1 MTSQPENEIAA
12 LFDPDLGQPDPPVL
26 PPGALP
32 PSWAA
37 AMAANRPTSDARAYV
52 AAGHPDGGQIRS
64 RDTVREPNLAWSEVV
79 DEFGSSKGALN
90 APIDLS
96 KSDRDEGPRRKRR
109 GRKNSDRTEFDRQ
122 FTDAKKSSARDRKAV
137 RLQLIAVEGNV
148 TRTRRQST
156 AWYVQAP
163 GPWNMRPVG
172 RQRRYIQDEGLV
184 LSNLA
189 ESGVTGLHRRVV
201 RTPWPVRQW
210 AQKHDSWADPIPDVP
225 GSLSWAD
232 YLRGQQHAML
242 WGNPTQKGRYWGVE
256 LPPRSALAQALD
268 LLAQWALPIVN
279 TPLLGY
285 CARLLR
291 KWARDAFHSEQATIS
306 EHLATIERH
315 LSGQGVRAK
324 PATAAQMDYLLL
336 RSATLG
342 LPLDADGVISGDG
355 DWEESDV
362 ASLEDL
368 ADLEL
373 TPGDGYTTVR
383 GQVGGRDYTGY
394 AIVLTVGRMGA
405 LPIPDRMLP
414 WQVIGDPS
422 GEPLE
427 WSERIRLKT
436 KSQTLRSLHRLTSKI
451 ESQFDHY
458 TVEHDQTPPQEL
470 AEQHALAQRVI
481 SDIEEDH
488 SGLSVRTEGWYRVLV
503 VGSSPKEAK
512 EKVGMLQEMYSP
524 RIRLEQEHGQY
535 QLLREFIPGEPLA
548 NIAHCRRMSVEALSA
563 GMAAVGDRIG
573 DRTGVVVG
581 QTASIAPRPAVWN
594 LFAAHEEKHKSG
606 LTPIVAVPGS
616 GKTFLAGVLLYQGVR
631 AGAYGVVLDPSGPL
645 KKLAQLPEFRG
656 IAEVQ
661 ALTGRTSRPGSLNP
675 YHVIVDP
682 RRDDPEYDPSNPD
695 YRDDPDPVA
704 AAQSQFEADIRAA
717 QAERISV
724 AVSVLKMMLTPAR
737 LDHEWTETVLQTAA
751 NTVGGER
758 HHNLREVLDALEK
771 IGSDDDNIDIRS
783 CARSVHQDLAMMS
796 DLAEARVLFPE
807 RGTVGEIV
815 EPDTNIRLTVLTM
828 PGLQL
833 PPEGTDPSQ
842 WTPQQRMAG
851 PLMHMAAWLANRLV
865 YELPRYERKIL
876 FLDENKYLE
885 QTGAGRT
892 LNLRIARD
900 SRKYKVRALVCS
912 QLPDDYL
919 GVDGTDDKSALT
931 YEVIIG
937 DLGGNAHAIEGA
949 LKLLNLPLGEGY
961 ESLLANLGGG
971 GEDTLDEDT
980 DTEHLDQA
988 RRFVM
993 KMADDIELIRSDWT
1007 HFVHLAHVFE
1017 ALDSRA
1023 TRGVS

>member
-1 MTSQPENEIAA
+1 MTMQSDNDIAA
-12 LFDPDLGQPDPPVL
+12 LFDPNFDEPEPTVV

-37 AMAANRPTSDARAYV
+37 AMASSRAAAAAPRP
-52 AAGHPDGGQIRS
+52 Q
-64 RDTVREPNLAWSEVV
+64 ELAWSQVPDSRIAPTSPTVIPATEP
-79 DEFGSSKGALN
+79 EQAEPAGKGKKRSK
-90 APIDLS
+90 
-96 KSDRDEGPRRKRR
+96 KR
-109 GRKNSDRTEFDRQ
+109 GRHADPEAEITRQ
-122 FTDAKKSSARDRKAV
+122 MTAAKKRNDRERKAV
-137 RLQLIAVEGNV
+137 RLALIGVEGNV

-156 AWYVQAP
+156 AWFVQPP

-172 RQRRYIQDEGLV
+172 KQRRYIQNEALV
-184 LSNLA
+184 VANLA
-189 ESGVTGLHRRVV
+189 ESGVTGLHRRLV

-210 AQKHDSWADPIPDVP
+210 AQSHDAWAEPIADVP
-225 GSLSWAD
+225 GALSWAD

-256 LPPRSALAQALD
+256 LPPRSVLAQGLD
-268 LLAQWALPIVN
+268 TVGQWLVPVIDA
-279 TPLLGY
+279 PLLGSF
-285 CARLLR
+285 ARLVV
-291 KWARDAFHSEQATIS
+291 KWAREAFLNEQKAIAD
-306 EHLATIERH
+306 HLATIERH
-315 LSGQGVRAK
+315 LSGQGVNAK
-324 PATAAQMDYLLL
+324 PANAAQMDYLLL
-336 RSATLG
+336 RSASLG
-342 LPLDADGVISGDG
+342 LPLDADGVISGGG

-362 ASLEDL
+362 AALEDL
-368 ADLEL
+368 TNLEL

-394 AIVLTVGRMGA
+394 AIVLTVGRMA
-405 LPIPDRMLP
+405 PLPIPEKMLP

-427 WSERIRLKT
+427 WSERVTLKT
-436 KSQTLRSLHRLTSKI
+436 KGQTLRNLRRLTDRI

-458 TVEHDQTPPQEL
+458 TVEHDQVAPPEL
-470 AEQHALAQRVI
+470 AEQHALAQQVI

-488 SGLSVRTEGWYRVLV
+488 SGLSVRTEGFYRVLV
-503 VGSSPKEAK
+503 VGSTPEEAK
-512 EKVGMLQEMYSP
+512 EKVSLLQEMYSP
-524 RIRLEQEHGQY
+524 RIRLEHEHGQY

-548 NIAHCRRMSVEALSA
+548 NVAHCRRMNVEALSA

-573 DRTGVVVG
+573 DRTGVVIG
-581 QTASIAPRPAVWN
+581 QTASIAPRPAVWD
-594 LFAAHEEKHKSG
+594 LFAAHEKKHKSG

-616 GKTFLAGVLLYQGVR
+616 GKTFLAGVLVYQAVR

-675 YHVIVDP
+675 YRVIVDP
-682 RRDDPEYDPSNPD
+682 RPGDPEYDPASID
-695 YRDDPDPVA
+695 YADDADPVA
-704 AAQSQFEADIRAA
+704 AAQAQYEADVRAA

-737 LDHEWTETVLQTAA
+737 IEHEWTETVLQTAA
-751 NTVGGER
+751 NMVGGQR
-758 HHNLREVLDALEK
+758 HHNLREVLDAIAH
-771 IGSDDDNIDIRS
+771 IGADDENVDLRS
-783 CARSVHQDLAMMS
+783 CARSVHQDLSMMS

-807 RGTVGEIV
+807 RGTTGDADDFVADG
-815 EPDTNIRLTVLTM
+815 IRLTVLTM

-851 PLMHMAAWLANRLV
+851 PLMHMAAWMANRLV
-865 YELPRYERKIL
+865 YELPRYERKVL

-937 DLGGNAHAIEGA
+937 DLGGNAHAIDGA
-949 LKLLNLPLGEGY
+949 LKLLNLPAGEGY
-961 ESLLANLGGG
+961 ESLLAGLGGG

-988 RRFVM
+988 RRFVV

-1017 ALDSRA
+1017 ALDSRT
-1023 TRGVS
+1023 TRGGVA

>member
-1 MTSQPENEIAA
+1 MQSDNDIAA
-12 LFDPDLGQPDPPVL
+12 LFDPNFDEPAPTVV

-37 AMAANRPTSDARAYV
+37 AMAANRAVSAPV
-52 AAGHPDGGQIRS
+52 APAPPAPQ
-64 RDTVREPNLAWSEVV
+64 ELAWSQVPESVGAAPV
-79 DEFGSSKGALN
+79 LPEPEAVAEPTGKG
-90 APIDLS
+90 
-96 KSDRDEGPRRKRR
+96 GRRKRKR
-109 GRKNSDRTEFDRQ
+109 GKHADPDAEFTRQVRAARKRGDRE
-122 FTDAKKSSARDRKAV
+122 RKAV
-137 RLQLIAVEGNV
+137 SLELVGVEGNV

-156 AWYVQAP
+156 AWFVQPP
-163 GPWNMRPVG
+163 GPWSMRPVG
-172 RQRRYIQDEGLV
+172 KQRRYIQNEGLV
-184 LSNLA
+184 VANLA
-189 ESGVTGLHRRVV
+189 EAGVTGLHRRLV
-201 RTPWPVRQW
+201 RTPWPVWQW
-210 AQKHDSWADPIPDVP
+210 AQNHDAWADPIADVP
-225 GSLSWAD
+225 GALSWAD

-256 LPPRSALAQALD
+256 LPPRSMLAQGLD
-268 LLAQWALPIVN
+268 TLGQWLVPVVDA
-279 TPLLGY
+279 PLLGTF
-285 CARLLR
+285 AKLVR
-291 KWARDAFHSEQATIS
+291 KWARDAFLNEQKAIAD
-306 EHLATIERH
+306 HLATIERH
-315 LSGQGVRAK
+315 LSGQGVNAK
-324 PATAAQMDYLLL
+324 PASPAQMDYLLL
-336 RSATLG
+336 RSASLG
-342 LPLDADGVISGDG
+342 LPLDADGVISGAG

-362 ASLEDL
+362 AALEDL
-368 ADLEL
+368 TNLEL

-394 AIVLTVGRMGA
+394 AIVLTVGRMA
-405 LPIPDRMLP
+405 PLPIPEKMLP

-427 WSERIRLKT
+427 WSERIKLKT
-436 KSQTLRSLHRLTSKI
+436 KGQTLRSLRRLTDRI

-458 TVEHDQTPPQEL
+458 TVEHDQVPPQEL
-470 AEQHALAQRVI
+470 AEQHALAQRAI

-503 VGSSPKEAK
+503 VGSTPEEAK
-512 EKVGMLQEMYSP
+512 EKVALLQEMYSP
-524 RIRLEQEHGQY
+524 RIRLEHEHGQY

-573 DRTGVVVG
+573 DRTGVVIG
-581 QTASIAPRPAVWN
+581 QTASIAPRPAVWD
-594 LFAAHEEKHKSG
+594 LFAAHEKKHKSG

-616 GKTFLAGVLLYQGVR
+616 GKTFLAGVLVYQAVR

-675 YHVIVDP
+675 YRVIVDP
-682 RRDDPEYDPSNPD
+682 RRDDPEYDPTSAD
-695 YRDDPDPVA
+695 YADDADPVA
-704 AAQSQFEADIRAA
+704 AAQAQCEADLRAA
-717 QAERISV
+717 EAERISV

-737 LDHEWTETVLQTAA
+737 LEHQWTETVLQTAA
-751 NTVGGER
+751 NTVGGGR
-758 HHNLREVLDALEK
+758 NHNLNEVLAAIAS
-771 IGSDDDNIDIRS
+771 IGEGENETNADLIS
-783 CARSVHQDLAMMS
+783 CARSIHQDLSMMS
-796 DLAEARVLFPE
+796 QLAEARVLFPGE
-807 RGTVGEIV
+807 GTVGDI
-815 EPDTNIRLTVLTM
+815 PDAERNVRLTVLTM

-865 YELPRYERKIL
+865 YELPRYERKVL

-900 SRKYKVRALVCS
+900 SRKFKVRALVCS

-937 DLGGNAHAIEGA
+937 DLGGNAHAIDGA
-949 LKLLNLPLGEGY
+949 LKLLNLPSGEGY
-961 ESLLANLGGG
+961 EALLAGLGGG

-988 RRFVM
+988 RRFIV

-1023 TRGVS
+1023 TRGGAA

>member
-1 MTSQPENEIAA
+1 MTLQPDNEIAA
-12 LFDPDLGQPDPPVL
+12 LFDPNFDEPEPVIV

-37 AMAANRPTSDARAYV
+37 AMAANRS
-52 AAGHPDGGQIRS
+52 AATPALAQ
-64 RDTVREPNLAWSEVV
+64 ELAWSQAPNSNIAAPAPVAVPSPAPDAEP
-79 DEFGSSKGALN
+79 EPTAKG
-90 APIDLS
+90 
-96 KSDRDEGPRRKRR
+96 KRR
-109 GRKNSDRTEFDRQ
+109 GKKRGRRGDPEAEFTRQ
-122 FTDAKKSSARDRKAV
+122 AAAAKKRADRERKAV
-137 RLQLIAVEGNV
+137 RLALVGVEGNV

-156 AWYVQAP
+156 AWFVQSP

-172 RQRRYIQDEGLV
+172 KQRRYIQNEGLV
-184 LSNLA
+184 VANLA
-189 ESGVTGLHRRVV
+189 EAGVTGLHRRLV

-210 AQKHDSWADPIPDVP
+210 AQAHDGWADPIPDVP
-225 GSLSWAD
+225 GALSWAD

-256 LPPRSALAQALD
+256 LPPRSVLAQGLD
-268 LLAQWALPIVN
+268 TVGQWLVPVVDW
-279 TPLLGY
+279 PLLGRF
-285 CARLLR
+285 AQLWR
-291 KWARDAFHSEQATIS
+291 KWARDAFLYEQRAIAD
-306 EHLATIERH
+306 HLSTIERH
-315 LSGQGVRAK
+315 LSGQGVNAK
-324 PATAAQMDYLLL
+324 PATPGQMDYLLL

-342 LPLDADGVISGDG
+342 LPLDADGVISGAG

-362 ASLEDL
+362 ATLEDL
-368 ADLEL
+368 TNLEL

-394 AIVLTVGRMGA
+394 AIVLTVGRMA
-405 LPIPDRMLP
+405 PLPIPEKMLP

-427 WSERIRLKT
+427 WSERISLKT
-436 KSQTLRSLHRLTSKI
+436 KGQTLRSLRRLTSKI
-451 ESQFDHY
+451 EAQFDHY
-458 TVEHDQTPPQEL
+458 TVEHDQVPPQEL

-488 SGLSVRTEGWYRVLV
+488 SGLSVRTQGWYRVLV
-503 VGSSPKEAK
+503 VGSSPEEAK
-512 EKVGMLQEMYSP
+512 EKVALLQEMYAP
-524 RIRLEQEHGQY
+524 RIRLEPEHGQY

-548 NIAHCRRMSVEALSA
+548 NIAHCRRMNVEALSA

-581 QTASIAPRPAVWN
+581 QTASIAPRPAVWD
-594 LFAAHEEKHKSG
+594 LFAAHEKKHKSG

-616 GKTFLAGVLLYQGVR
+616 GKTFLAGMLVYQAVR
-631 AGAYGVVLDPSGPL
+631 AGACGVVLDPSGPL

-675 YHVIVDP
+675 YRVIVDP
-682 RRDDPEYDPSNPD
+682 RPDDPEYDPSNPD
-695 YRDDPDPVA
+695 YTDDADPVA
-704 AAQSQFEADIRAA
+704 AAQSQYEADLRAA
-717 QAERISV
+717 EAERISV
-724 AVSVLKMMLTPAR
+724 AVSVLKMMLTPSR
-737 LDHEWTETVLQTAA
+737 LEHQWTETVLQTAA
-751 NTVGGER
+751 NMVGGDR
-758 HHNLREVLDALEK
+758 RHNLSEVLAAIAA
-771 IGSDDDNIDIRS
+771 IGEGKDESNIDLIS
-783 CARSVHQDLAMMS
+783 CARSIHQDLAMMS
-796 DLAEARVLFPE
+796 QLSEARVLFPE
-807 RGTVGEIV
+807 EGTIGDGEDV
-815 EPDTNIRLTVLTM
+815 DRNVRLTVLTM

-833 PPEGTDPSQ
+833 PPEGTDPAQ

-851 PLMHMAAWLANRLV
+851 PLMHMAAWMANRLV
-865 YELPRYERKIL
+865 YELPRYERKVL

-961 ESLLANLGGG
+961 ESLLAGLGGG

-980 DTEHLDQA
+980 NTEHLDQA
-988 RRFVM
+988 RRFIV

-1007 HFVHLAHVFE
+1007 HYVHLAHVFD

-1023 TRGVS
+1023 TRATIGGAT

>member
-1 MTSQPENEIAA
+1 MPVQPDNDIAS
-12 LFDPDLGQPDPPVL
+12 LFDPNFDEPEPAVV

-37 AMAANRPTSDARAYV
+37 AIAAHRTPSPTTASAT
-52 AAGHPDGGQIRS
+52 PPS
-64 RDTVREPNLAWSEVV
+64 ELAWSQVPDSSIAAPAAAVAPTTPV
-79 DEFGSSKGALN
+79 DAD
-90 APIDLS
+90 APA
-96 KSDRDEGPRRKRR
+96 EKRTR
-109 GRKNSDRTEFDRQ
+109 GRTKRGTAIGTDTEFARQATTAAKRADR
-122 FTDAKKSSARDRKAV
+122 ARKAV
-137 RLQLIAVEGNV
+137 RLHLVGVEGNI

-156 AWYVQAP
+156 AWFVQPP
-163 GPWNMRPVG
+163 GPWNMRPIG
-172 RQRRYIQDEGLV
+172 KQRRYIRSEALV
-184 LSNLA
+184 LANLA
-189 ESGVTGLHRRVV
+189 EAGVGGLHRRPV

-210 AQKHDSWADPIPDVP
+210 AQAHDGWAEPIPDVP
-225 GSLSWAD
+225 GALSWSD

-242 WGNPTQKGRYWGVE
+242 WGNPTLKGRYWGID
-256 LPPRSALAQALD
+256 LPPRSALAIGLD
-268 LLAQWALPIVN
+268 TVAEWVLPVVDV
-279 TPLLGY
+279 PLLGRV
-285 CARLLR
+285 ARLVR
-291 KWARDAFHSEQATIS
+291 SWARTAFLGEQKALAD
-306 EHLATIERH
+306 HLATIERI
-315 LSGQGVRAK
+315 LSGQGVRAT

-336 RSATLG
+336 RSASLG
-342 LPLDADGVISGDG
+342 LPLDAEGVISGGG
-355 DWEESDV
+355 DWAQSDV
-362 ASLEDL
+362 AALEDL
-368 ADLEL
+368 TDLEL

-394 AIVLTVGRMGA
+394 AIVLTVGRMA
-405 LPIPDRMLP
+405 PLPIPERMLP
-414 WQVIGDPS
+414 WQVIGDQS

-436 KSQTLRSLHRLTSKI
+436 KGETVRSLRRLTSKI
-451 ESQFDHY
+451 EAQFDHY
-458 TVEHDQTPPQEL
+458 TVEHDQVPPQEL

-503 VGSSPKEAK
+503 VGSTPDEAK
-512 EKVGMLQEMYSP
+512 EKVSMLQEMYAP
-524 RIRLEQEHGQY
+524 HIRLEPEHGQY

-548 NIAHCRRMSVEALSA
+548 NIAHCRRMSVEAVSA

-573 DRTGVVVG
+573 DRTGVVIG
-581 QTASIAPRPAVWN
+581 QTASIAPRPAVWD
-594 LFAAHEEKHKSG
+594 LFAAHEKKHKSG

-616 GKTFLAGVLLYQGVR
+616 GKTFLAGMLVYQAVR

-675 YHVIVDP
+675 YRVIIDP
-682 RRDDPEYDPSNPD
+682 RRDDPEYDPTSAD
-695 YRDDPDPVA
+695 YQDDSDPVS
-704 AAQSQFEADIRAA
+704 AAQSQYEADLRAA
-717 QAERISV
+717 AAERISV

-737 LDHEWTETVLQTAA
+737 LDHEWTETVLQTAV
-751 NTVGGER
+751 NMVGGQR
-758 HHNLREVLDALEK
+758 HHNLREVLDAIATL
-771 IGSDDDNIDIRS
+771 GRDDENADLRT
-783 CARSVHQDLAMMS
+783 CAKSVHQDLTMMS

-807 RGTVGEIV
+807 RGTTGEPEDIIN
-815 EPDTNIRLTVLTM
+815 DNIRLTVLTM

-833 PPEGTDPSQ
+833 PPTGTDPAQ

-865 YELPRYERKIL
+865 YELPRYERKVL

-937 DLGGNAHAIEGA
+937 DLGCNAHAIDGA
-949 LKLLNLPLGEGY
+949 LKLLNLPTGEGY
-961 ESLLANLGGG
+961 ETLLADLGGG
-971 GEDTLDEDT
+971 GEDTLDPDT
-980 DTEHLDQA
+980 DTEHFDQA
-988 RRFVM
+988 RRFIV

-1023 TRGVS
+1023 TRAAMGGPA

>member
-1 MTSQPENEIAA
+1 MTLQPDNEIAA
-12 LFDPDLGQPDPPVL
+12 LFDPNFDEPEPAIV

-37 AMAANRPTSDARAYV
+37 AMAANR
-52 AAGHPDGGQIRS
+52 AAATPAPAQ
-64 RDTVREPNLAWSEVV
+64 ELAWSQAPNSNIAAPTPAVA
-79 DEFGSSKGALN
+79 SSPAPDAEPEPTAKGT
-90 APIDLS
+90 
-96 KSDRDEGPRRKRR
+96 RRGKKRR
-109 GRKNSDRTEFDRQ
+109 SRADPEAEFTRQ
-122 FTDAKKSSARDRKAV
+122 AAAAKKRADRERKAV
-137 RLQLIAVEGNV
+137 RLALVGVEGNV

-156 AWYVQAP
+156 AWFVQP
-163 GPWNMRPVG
+163 PRPWNMRPVG
-172 RQRRYIQDEGLV
+172 KQRRYIQNEGLV
-184 LSNLA
+184 VANLA
-189 ESGVTGLHRRVV
+189 EAGVTGLHRRLV

-210 AQKHDSWADPIPDVP
+210 AQAHDGWADPIPDVP
-225 GSLSWAD
+225 GALSWAD

-256 LPPRSALAQALD
+256 LPPRSVLAKGLD
-268 LLAQWALPIVN
+268 TVGQWLVPVVDW
-279 TPLLGY
+279 PLLGKFAQL
-285 CARLLR
+285 CR
-291 KWARDAFHSEQATIS
+291 KWARDAFLGEQKAIAD
-306 EHLATIERH
+306 HLATIERH
-315 LSGQGVRAK
+315 LSGQGVNAT
-324 PATAAQMDYLLL
+324 PATAAQMDYLML
-336 RSATLG
+336 RSAALG
-342 LPLDADGVISGDG
+342 LPLDADGVISGGG

-362 ASLEDL
+362 AALEDL
-368 ADLEL
+368 TTLEL

-394 AIVLTVGRMGA
+394 AIVLTVGRMA
-405 LPIPDRMLP
+405 PLPIPEKMLP

-427 WSERIRLKT
+427 WSERISLKT
-436 KSQTLRSLHRLTSKI
+436 KGQTLRSLRRLTSKI
-451 ESQFDHY
+451 EAQFDHY
-458 TVEHDQTPPQEL
+458 TVEHDQVPPQEL

-503 VGSSPKEAK
+503 VGSSPEEAK
-512 EKVGMLQEMYSP
+512 EKVALLQEMYAP

-548 NIAHCRRMSVEALSA
+548 NIAHCRRMNVEALSA

-581 QTASIAPRPAVWN
+581 QTASIAPRPAVWD
-594 LFAAHEEKHKSG
+594 LFAAHEKKHKSG

-616 GKTFLAGVLLYQGVR
+616 GKTFLAGLLVYQAVR

-675 YHVIVDP
+675 YRVIVDP

-695 YRDDPDPVA
+695 YADDADPVA
-704 AAQSQFEADIRAA
+704 AAQSQYEADLRAA
-717 QAERISV
+717 EAERISV
-724 AVSVLKMMLTPAR
+724 AVSVLKMMLTPSR
-737 LDHEWTETVLQTAA
+737 LEHQWTETVLQTAA
-751 NTVGGER
+751 NMVGGDR
-758 HHNLREVLDALEK
+758 RHNLSEVLSAIAT
-771 IGSDDDNIDIRS
+771 IGEGRDETNVDLIS
-783 CARSVHQDLAMMS
+783 CARSIHQDLAMMS
-796 DLAEARVLFPE
+796 QLSEARVLFPE
-807 RGTVGEIV
+807 EGTIGDGEDV
-815 EPDTNIRLTVLTM
+815 DRNVRLTVLTM

-833 PPEGTDPSQ
+833 PPEGTDPAQ

-851 PLMHMAAWLANRLV
+851 PLMHMAAWMANRLV
-865 YELPRYERKIL
+865 YELPRYERKVL
-876 FLDENKYLE
+876 FLDENRYLE

-961 ESLLANLGGG
+961 ESLLAGLGGG

-988 RRFVM
+988 RRFIV

-1007 HFVHLAHVFE
+1007 HYVHLAHVFD

-1023 TRGVS
+1023 TRAAIGGAT

>member
-1 MTSQPENEIAA
+1 MTMQSDNDIAA
-12 LFDPDLGQPDPPVL
+12 LFDPNFDEPEPAVV

-37 AMAANRPTSDARAYV
+37 AMAAGRGPTP
-52 AAGHPDGGQIRS
+52 AASAPMPAP
-64 RDTVREPNLAWSEVV
+64 ELAWSRVP
-79 DEFGSSKGALN
+79 DSSM
-90 APIDLS
+90 APPAPAAPLDAEPPTGTRS
-96 KSDRDEGPRRKRR
+96 RRRTKR
-109 GRKNSDRTEFDRQ
+109 GKTAD
-122 FTDAKKSSARDRKAV
+122 SSAEFARQAKAASNRADRDRKAV
-137 RLQLIAVEGNV
+137 RLELVGVEGNV
-148 TRTRRQST
+148 TRTRTQST
-156 AWYVQAP
+156 AWFVQPP

-172 RQRRYIQDEGLV
+172 RQRRYIQHEALV
-184 LSNLA
+184 LANLA
-189 ESGVTGLHRRVV
+189 EAGVTGLHRRLV

-210 AQKHDSWADPIPDVP
+210 AHSHDTWAEPIPDVP
-225 GSLSWAD
+225 GALSWAD
-232 YLRGQQHAML
+232 YLRGQQHALL

-256 LPPRSALAQALD
+256 LPPRGALAIGLD
-268 LLAQWALPIVN
+268 TVSAWLLPVVDA
-279 TPLLGY
+279 PLVGRV
-285 CARLLR
+285 AKMVRR
-291 KWARDAFHSEQATIS
+291 WARTAFLNEQKAIAD
-306 EHLATIERH
+306 HLATIERI
-315 LSGQGVRAK
+315 LSGQGAAAR

-336 RSATLG
+336 RSASLG
-342 LPLDADGVISGDG
+342 LPLDAEGVISGGG
-355 DWEESDV
+355 DWEQSDV
-362 ASLEDL
+362 AALEDL
-368 ADLEL
+368 TDLAL

-394 AIVLTVGRMGA
+394 AIVLTVGRMA
-405 LPIPDRMLP
+405 PLPIPERMLP
-414 WQVIGDPS
+414 WQVIGDQS

-436 KSQTLRSLHRLTSKI
+436 KNQTVNKLRRLTSSI
-451 ESQFDHY
+451 EAQFDHY
-458 TVEHDQTPPQEL
+458 TVEHDQVPPQEL

-488 SGLSVRTEGWYRVLV
+488 SGLSARTEGWYRVVV
-503 VGSSPKEAK
+503 VGSTPAEAK
-512 EKVGMLQEMYSP
+512 EKVSMLQEMYAP
-524 RIRLEQEHGQY
+524 HIRLEQEHGQY
-535 QLLREFIPGEPLA
+535 QLLREFMPGEPLA
-548 NIAHCRRMSVEALSA
+548 NVAHCRRMNVESLSA

-573 DRTGVVVG
+573 DRTGVVIG
-581 QTASIAPRPAVWN
+581 ETASIAPRPAVWD
-594 LFAAHEEKHKSG
+594 LFAAHETKDKSG

-616 GKTFLAGVLLYQGVR
+616 GKTFLAGVLLYQAVR

-675 YHVIVDP
+675 YRVIVDP
-682 RRDDPEYDPSNPD
+682 RRDDPDYDPANPD
-695 YRDDPDPVA
+695 YADDLDPAA
-704 AAQSQFEADIRAA
+704 AAQSQYEADVRAA
-717 QAERISV
+717 AAERISV

-751 NTVGGER
+751 NMVGGQR
-758 HHNLREVLDALEK
+758 HHNLREVLEAIATLASEDE
-771 IGSDDDNIDIRS
+771 NIDLRT
-783 CARSVHQDLAMMS
+783 CAKSVYQDLTMMS
-796 DLAEARVLFPE
+796 DLAEARVLFPG
-807 RGTVGEIV
+807 RGTTGDADDVV
-815 EPDTNIRLTVLTM
+815 NDRIRLTVLTM

-833 PPEGTDPSQ
+833 PPEGTDPAQ

-865 YELPRYERKIL
+865 YELPRYERKVL

-937 DLGGNAHAIEGA
+937 DLGGNAHAIAGA
-949 LKLLNLPLGEGY
+949 LKLLNLPAGEGY
-961 ESLLANLGGG
+961 EALLADLGGG
-971 GEDTLDEDT
+971 GEDTFDPDT
-980 DTEHLDQA
+980 NTERVDQA
-988 RRFVM
+988 RRFIV

-1023 TRGVS
+1023 TRAAMGGAS

>member
-1 MTSQPENEIAA
+1 
-12 LFDPDLGQPDPPVL
+12 
-26 PPGALP
+26 
-32 PSWAA
+32 
-37 AMAANRPTSDARAYV
+37 
-52 AAGHPDGGQIRS
+52 
-64 RDTVREPNLAWSEVV
+64 
-79 DEFGSSKGALN
+79 
-90 APIDLS
+90 
-96 KSDRDEGPRRKRR
+96 
-109 GRKNSDRTEFDRQ
+109 
-122 FTDAKKSSARDRKAV
+122 
-137 RLQLIAVEGNV
+137 
-148 TRTRRQST
+148 TRRQST
-156 AWYVQAP
+156 AWFVQPP

-172 RQRRYIQDEGLV
+172 KQRRYIQNEGLV
-184 LSNLA
+184 VANLA
-189 ESGVTGLHRRVV
+189 EAGVTGLHRRLV

-210 AQKHDSWADPIPDVP
+210 AQAHDAWADPIPDVP
-225 GSLSWAD
+225 GALSWAD

-256 LPPRSALAQALD
+256 LPPRSVLAQGLD
-268 LLAQWALPIVN
+268 TVGQWLVPVVDW
-279 TPLLGY
+279 PLLGTF
-285 CARLLR
+285 AQLWRT
-291 KWARDAFHSEQATIS
+291 WARDAFLNEQKAIAD
-306 EHLATIERH
+306 HLATIERH
-315 LSGQGVRAK
+315 LSGQGVNAK
-324 PATAAQMDYLLL
+324 PATPAQMDYLML

-342 LPLDADGVISGDG
+342 LPLDADGVICGGG

-362 ASLEDL
+362 AALEDL
-368 ADLEL
+368 TTLEL

-394 AIVLTVGRMGA
+394 AIVLTLGRMA
-405 LPIPDRMLP
+405 PLPIPEKMLP

-427 WSERIRLKT
+427 WSERISLDT
-436 KSQTLRSLHRLTSKI
+436 KGQTLRSLRRLTSKI
-451 ESQFDHY
+451 EAQFDHY
-458 TVEHDQTPPQEL
+458 TVEHDQVPPQEL

-488 SGLSVRTEGWYRVLV
+488 SGLSVRTEGWYRVVV
-503 VGSSPKEAK
+503 VGSSPEEAK
-512 EKVGMLQEMYSP
+512 EKVALLQEMYAP
-524 RIRLEQEHGQY
+524 RIRLEPEHGQY

-548 NIAHCRRMSVEALSA
+548 NIAHCRRMNVEALSA

-581 QTASIAPRPAVWN
+581 QTASIAPRPAVWD
-594 LFAAHEEKHKSG
+594 LFAAHEKKHKSG

-616 GKTFLAGVLLYQGVR
+616 GKTFLAGMLVYQAVR

-675 YHVIVDP
+675 YRVIVDP
-682 RRDDPEYDPSNPD
+682 RPDDPEYDPSNPD
-695 YRDDPDPVA
+695 YTDDADPVA
-704 AAQSQFEADIRAA
+704 AAQSQYEADLRAA
-717 QAERISV
+717 EAERISV
-724 AVSVLKMMLTPAR
+724 AVSVLKMMLTPSR
-737 LDHEWTETVLQTAA
+737 LEYQWTETVLQTAA
-751 NTVGGER
+751 NMVGGDR
-758 HHNLREVLDALEK
+758 RHNLSEVLAAIAT
-771 IGSDDDNIDIRS
+771 IGEGKDETNADLIS
-783 CARSVHQDLAMMS
+783 CARSIHQDLAMMS
-796 DLAEARVLFPE
+796 QLSEARVLFPE
-807 RGTVGEIV
+807 EGTIGDGEDV
-815 EPDTNIRLTVLTM
+815 DRNVRLTVLTM

-833 PPEGTDPSQ
+833 PPEGTDPAQ
-842 WTPQQRMAG
+842 RTPQQRMAG
-851 PLMHMAAWLANRLV
+851 PLMHMAAWMANRLV
-865 YELPRYERKIL
+865 YELPRYERKVL

-961 ESLLANLGGG
+961 ESLLAGLGGG

-988 RRFVM
+988 RRFIV

-1007 HFVHLAHVFE
+1007 HYVHLAHVFD

-1023 TRGVS
+1023 TRAAIGGAT

>member
-1 MTSQPENEIAA
+1 MTLQPDNDIAS
-12 LFDPDLGQPDPPVL
+12 LFDPNFDEPEPAVV

-37 AMAANRPTSDARAYV
+37 AMAASRTTPPPSA
-52 AAGHPDGGQIRS
+52 PDRIAES
-64 RDTVREPNLAWSEVV
+64 ELAWSQVP
-79 DEFGSSKGALN
+79 DSSIAAPADVSS
-90 APIDLS
+90 APIAVEADRADS
-96 KSDRDEGPRRKRR
+96 KRTRRRTKR
-109 GRKNSDRTEFDRQ
+109 GKTTGTDTEFTRQ
-122 FTDAKKSSARDRKAV
+122 SKAAAKRAERARKAV
-137 RLQLIAVEGNV
+137 RLQLVGVEGNI
-148 TRTRRQST
+148 TRTRTQST
-156 AWYVQAP
+156 AWFIQEP
-163 GPWNMRPVG
+163 GPWNMRPVA
-172 RQRRYIQDEGLV
+172 RQRRYIQNEALV
-184 LSNLA
+184 LANLA
-189 ESGVTGLHRRVV
+189 EAGVTGLHRRLV

-210 AQKHDSWADPIPDVP
+210 AQAHDGWAEPIADVP
-225 GSLSWAD
+225 GALSWSD

-242 WGNPTQKGRYWGVE
+242 WGNSTQKGRYWGVE
-256 LPPRSALAQALD
+256 LPPRPALAVGLD
-268 LLAQWALPIVN
+268 TVSEWLLPVIDV
-279 TPLLGY
+279 PLLGRV
-285 CARLLR
+285 AKLVRS
-291 KWARDAFHSEQATIS
+291 WARTAFLNEQKALAD
-306 EHLATIERH
+306 HLATIERI

-324 PATAAQMDYLLL
+324 PATGALMDYLLL
-336 RSATLG
+336 RSASLG
-342 LPLDADGVISGDG
+342 LPLDAEGVISGGG
-355 DWEESDV
+355 DWEQSDI
-362 ASLEDL
+362 AALEDL
-368 ADLEL
+368 TDLEL

-394 AIVLTVGRMGA
+394 AIVLTVGRMA
-405 LPIPDRMLP
+405 PLPIPEKMLP
-414 WQVIGDPS
+414 WQVIGDSS

-436 KSQTLRSLHRLTSKI
+436 KSQSISQLRRLTSSI
-451 ESQFDHY
+451 EAQFDHY
-458 TVEHDQTPPQEL
+458 TVEHDQVPPQEL

-481 SDIEEDH
+481 SDIEDDH

-503 VGSSPKEAK
+503 VGSTPDEAK
-512 EKVGMLQEMYSP
+512 EKVSMLQEMYAP

-535 QLLREFIPGEPLA
+535 QLLREFLPGEPLA
-548 NIAHCRRMSVEALSA
+548 NIAHCRRMSVEAVSA

-573 DRTGVVVG
+573 DRNGVVVG
-581 QTASIAPRPAVWN
+581 ETASIAPRPAVWD
-594 LFAAHEEKHKSG
+594 LFAAHEKKHKSG

-616 GKTFLAGVLLYQGVR
+616 GKTFLAGMLVYQAVR

-656 IAEVQ
+656 VAEVQ

-675 YHVIVDP
+675 YRVIVDP
-682 RRDDPEYDPSNPD
+682 RRGDPEYDPTNPD
-695 YRDDPDPVA
+695 YADDADPVSA
-704 AAQSQFEADIRAA
+704 AHAQYEADVRAA

-737 LDHEWTETVLQTAA
+737 LEHEWTETVLQTAA

-758 HHNLREVLDALEK
+758 HHNLREVLDAIAAL
-771 IGSDDDNIDIRS
+771 GRDDENADLRT
-783 CARSVHQDLAMMS
+783 CAKSVHQDLSMMA

-807 RGTVGEIV
+807 RGTTGDADDVAG
-815 EPDTNIRLTVLTM
+815 DNIRLTVLTM

-833 PPEGTDPSQ
+833 PPTGTDPSQ

-865 YELPRYERKIL
+865 YELPRYERKVL

-919 GVDGTDDKSALT
+919 GVDGSDDKSALT

-937 DLGGNAHAIEGA
+937 DLGGNAHAIDGA
-949 LKLLNLPLGEGY
+949 LKLLNLPAGEGY
-961 ESLLANLGGG
+961 EALLADLGGG
-971 GEDTLDEDT
+971 GEDTFDPDT
-980 DTEHLDQA
+980 NTEHFDQA
-988 RRFVM
+988 RRFIV

-1023 TRGVS
+1023 TRAAMGGAS

>member
-1 MTSQPENEIAA
+1 MRSQPDTDIAA
-12 LFDPDLGQPDPPVL
+12 LFDPNFDAPEPAVV

-37 AMAANRPTSDARAYV
+37 AIAAHHTDSPTTS
-52 AAGHPDGGQIRS
+52 
-64 RDTVREPNLAWSEVV
+64 TVSPASTLAWSQVPGSSLTAPAAETVPTTAVDADAPV
-79 DEFGSSKGALN
+79 DE
-90 APIDLS
+90 
-96 KSDRDEGPRRKRR
+96 RTR
-109 GRKNSDRTEFDRQ
+109 GRTKRGKKRD
-122 FTDAKKSSARDRKAV
+122 TDAEFIRQSKAAATRAERARKAV
-137 RLQLIAVEGNV
+137 RLQLVGVEGNI
-148 TRTRRQST
+148 TRTRTQST
-156 AWYVQAP
+156 AWFVQPP

-172 RQRRYIQDEGLV
+172 RQRRYIRSEALV
-184 LSNLA
+184 LANLA
-189 ESGVTGLHRRVV
+189 EAGVTGLHRRLV
-201 RTPWPVRQW
+201 RTPWPVRAW
-210 AQKHDSWADPIPDVP
+210 AQAHDGWAEPIPDVP
-225 GSLSWAD
+225 GALSWSD

-242 WGNPTQKGRYWGVE
+242 WGNPTLKGRYWGIE
-256 LPPRSALAQALD
+256 LPPRSTLAVGLD
-268 LLAQWALPIVN
+268 TVSEWLLPVVEW
-279 TPLLGY
+279 PLLGRV
-285 CARLLR
+285 ARLVR
-291 KWARDAFHSEQATIS
+291 AWARTAFLNEQRTLA
-306 EHLATIERH
+306 EHLAAIERI

-336 RSATLG
+336 RSASIG
-342 LPLDADGVISGDG
+342 LPLDAEGVISGG
-355 DWEESDV
+355 GNWEHSDV
-362 ASLEDL
+362 AALEDL
-368 ADLEL
+368 TCLEL

-394 AIVLTVGRMGA
+394 AIVLTVGRMA
-405 LPIPDRMLP
+405 PLPIPEKMLP
-414 WQVIGDPS
+414 WQVLGDSS

-427 WSERIRLKT
+427 WSERLRLKT
-436 KSQTLRSLHRLTSKI
+436 KSQTIRSLRRLTARI

-458 TVEHDQTPPQEL
+458 TVEHDQVPPQEL

-481 SDIEEDH
+481 SDIEDDH

-503 VGSSPKEAK
+503 VGSTPEDAK
-512 EKVGMLQEMYSP
+512 AKVSMLQEMYAP

-535 QLLREFIPGEPLA
+535 QLLREFLPGEPLA
-548 NIAHCRRMSVEALSA
+548 NIAHCRRMSVEAVSA

-573 DRTGVVVG
+573 DRTGVVIG
-581 QTASIAPRPAVWN
+581 ETASIAPRPAVWD
-594 LFAAHEEKHKSG
+594 LFAAHEKKHKSG

-616 GKTFLAGVLLYQGVR
+616 GKTFLAGMLVYQAVR

-656 IAEVQ
+656 VADVQ

-675 YHVIVDP
+675 YRVIVDP
-682 RRDDPEYDPSNPD
+682 RRDDPDYNPTNPD
-695 YRDDPDPVA
+695 YADDADPVA
-704 AAQSQFEADIRAA
+704 AARAQYEADIRAA

-724 AVSVLKMMLTPAR
+724 AVSVLKMMLSPAR
-737 LDHEWTETVLQTAA
+737 LEHEWTETVLQTAA
-751 NTVGGER
+751 NTVGGGR
-758 HHNLREVLDALEK
+758 HHNLREVLDAIEAL
-771 IGSDDDNIDIRS
+771 GRDDENVELRT
-783 CARSVHQDLAMMS
+783 CARSVHQELSMMA

-807 RGTVGEIV
+807 AGTTSEPEDIV
-815 EPDTNIRLTVLTM
+815 DNTTRLTVLTM

-833 PPEGTDPSQ
+833 PPTGTDPSQ

-865 YELPRYERKIL
+865 YELPRFERKVL

-919 GVDGTDDKSALT
+919 GVDGSDDKSALT

-937 DLGGNAHAIEGA
+937 DLGGNTHAIDGA
-949 LKLLNLPLGEGY
+949 LKLLNLPSGEGY
-961 ESLLANLGGG
+961 EALLADLGGG

-980 DTEHLDQA
+980 DTDHLDQA
-988 RRFVM
+988 RRFIV

-1007 HFVHLAHVFE
+1007 HFVHLAHVFA

-1023 TRGVS
+1023 TRAAMGAPA

>member
-1 MTSQPENEIAA
+1 MTMQSENDIAA
-12 LFDPDLGQPDPPVL
+12 LFDPNFDEPEPAVV

-37 AMAANRPTSDARAYV
+37 AMAANRGAPAPV
-52 AAGHPDGGQIRS
+52 APAPVAPQ
-64 RDTVREPNLAWSEVV
+64 ELAWSQAPEPVAV
-79 DEFGSSKGALN
+79 PPAAPSPDVGLEPAGKG
-90 APIDLS
+90 
-96 KSDRDEGPRRKRR
+96 GRRKKKR
-109 GRKNSDRTEFDRQ
+109 GHRSGSDAEFTRQ
-122 FTDAKKSSARDRKAV
+122 AKAAKKRSERERKAV
-137 RLQLIAVEGNV
+137 SLALVGVEGNV
-148 TRTRRQST
+148 TRTRQQST
-156 AWYVQAP
+156 AWFVQKP

-172 RQRRYIQDEGLV
+172 KQRRYIQNEGLV
-184 LSNLA
+184 LANLA
-189 ESGVTGLHRRVV
+189 ESGVTGLHRRLV

-210 AQKHDSWADPIPDVP
+210 AQKHDEWAEPIADVP
-225 GSLSWAD
+225 GALSWAD

-242 WGNPTQKGRYWGVE
+242 WGNPTMKGRYWGVE
-256 LPPRSALAQALD
+256 LPPRSMMAKGLD
-268 LLAQWALPIVN
+268 WVGQWLVPVVDA
-279 TPLLGY
+279 PLLGRF
-285 CARLLR
+285 AKLVQQ
-291 KWARDAFHSEQATIS
+291 WARDAHLNEQKAIAD
-306 EHLATIERH
+306 HLATIERH
-315 LSGQGVRAK
+315 LSGQGVNAR
-324 PATAAQMDYLLL
+324 PATPAQMDYLLL

-342 LPLDADGVISGDG
+342 LPLDADGVISGAG

-362 ASLEDL
+362 AALEDL
-368 ADLEL
+368 ANLEL
-373 TPGDGYTTVR
+373 TPGDGYTTVH

-394 AIVLTVGRMGA
+394 AIVLTVGRMA
-405 LPIPDRMLP
+405 PLPIPEKMLP
-414 WQVIGDPS
+414 WQVVGDPS

-427 WSERIRLKT
+427 WSERIQLKT
-436 KSQTLRSLHRLTSKI
+436 KAQTLRNLRRRTAEI
-451 ESQFDHY
+451 EAQFDHY
-458 TVEHDQTPPQEL
+458 TVEHDQVPPQEL
-470 AEQHALAQRVI
+470 AEQHAIAQRVI

-488 SGLSVRTEGWYRVLV
+488 SGLSVRTEGFYRVLV
-503 VGSSPKEAK
+503 VGSTPEEAK
-512 EKVGMLQEMYSP
+512 EKVSLLQEMYAP
-524 RIRLEQEHGQY
+524 RIRLEHEHGQY

-548 NIAHCRRMSVEALSA
+548 NIAHCRRMNVEALAA
-563 GMAAVGDRIG
+563 GMGTVGDRIG
-573 DRTGVVVG
+573 DGRGVVIG

-594 LFAAHEEKHKSG
+594 LFAAHESKHKSG

-616 GKTFLAGVLLYQGVR
+616 GKTFLAGVLVYQAVR

-656 IAEVQ
+656 IAEVK

-675 YHVIVDP
+675 YRVIVDP
-682 RRDDPEYDPSNPD
+682 RRTDPEYDPTGAD
-695 YRDDPDPVA
+695 YAEDTDPVA
-704 AAQSQFEADIRAA
+704 AAQAQYEADLRAA
-717 QAERISV
+717 EAERISV

-737 LDHEWTETVLQTAA
+737 LEHEWTETVLQTAA
-751 NTVGGER
+751 NMVGGER
-758 HHNLREVLDALEK
+758 HHNLREVLDAIEK
-771 IGSDDDNIDIRS
+771 IGTQDENVDLRS
-783 CARSVHQDLAMMS
+783 CARSVHQDLTMMS

-807 RGTVGEIV
+807 RGSTGNADDVVNDG
-815 EPDTNIRLTVLTM
+815 IRLTVLTM

-851 PLMHMAAWLANRLV
+851 PLMHMAAWMANRLI
-865 YELPRYERKIL
+865 YELPRWERKVL

-900 SRKYKVRALVCS
+900 SRKFKVRALVCS

-919 GVDGTDDKSALT
+919 GVDGSDDKSALT

-949 LKLLNLPLGEGY
+949 LKLLNLPAGEGY
-961 ESLLANLGGG
+961 ESLLAGLGGG

-988 RRFVM
+988 RRFIV

-1023 TRGVS
+1023 TRGGAA

>member
-1 MTSQPENEIAA
+1 MTLQPDNEIAA
-12 LFDPDLGQPDPPVL
+12 LFDPNFDEPEPVIV

-37 AMAANRPTSDARAYV
+37 AMAANRS
-52 AAGHPDGGQIRS
+52 AATPASAQ
-64 RDTVREPNLAWSEVV
+64 ELAWSQAPNSNIAAPAPVAVPSPAPDAEP
-79 DEFGSSKGALN
+79 EPTAKG
-90 APIDLS
+90 
-96 KSDRDEGPRRKRR
+96 ERR
-109 GRKNSDRTEFDRQ
+109 GKKRGRRGDPDAEFTRQ
-122 FTDAKKSSARDRKAV
+122 AAAAKKRADRERKAV
-137 RLQLIAVEGNV
+137 RLALVGVEGNV
-148 TRTRRQST
+148 TRTRRAST
-156 AWYVQAP
+156 AWFVQPP

-172 RQRRYIQDEGLV
+172 KQRRYIQNEGLV
-184 LSNLA
+184 VANLA
-189 ESGVTGLHRRVV
+189 EAGVTGLHRRLV

-210 AQKHDSWADPIPDVP
+210 AQAHDAWADPIPDVP
-225 GSLSWAD
+225 GALSWAD

-256 LPPRSALAQALD
+256 LPPRSVLAQGLD
-268 LLAQWALPIVN
+268 TVGQWLVPVVDW
-279 TPLLGY
+279 PLLGKF
-285 CARLLR
+285 AQLWR
-291 KWARDAFHSEQATIS
+291 KWARDAFLGEQKAIAD
-306 EHLATIERH
+306 HLATIERH
-315 LSGQGVRAK
+315 LSGQGVNAK
-324 PATAAQMDYLLL
+324 PATPAQMDYLML

-342 LPLDADGVISGDG
+342 LPLDADGVISGAG

-362 ASLEDL
+362 AALEDL
-368 ADLEL
+368 TTLDL

-394 AIVLTVGRMGA
+394 AIVLTVGRMA
-405 LPIPDRMLP
+405 PLPIPEKMLP

-427 WSERIRLKT
+427 WSERISLKT
-436 KSQTLRSLHRLTSKI
+436 KGQTLRSLRRLTSKI
-451 ESQFDHY
+451 EAQFDHY
-458 TVEHDQTPPQEL
+458 TVEHDLVPPQEL

-488 SGLSVRTEGWYRVLV
+488 SGLSVRTQGWYRVLV
-503 VGSSPKEAK
+503 VGSSPEEAK
-512 EKVGMLQEMYSP
+512 EKVAMLQEMYAP

-548 NIAHCRRMSVEALSA
+548 NIAHCRRMNVEALSA

-581 QTASIAPRPAVWN
+581 QTASIAPRPAVWD
-594 LFAAHEEKHKSG
+594 LFAAHEKKHKSG

-616 GKTFLAGVLLYQGVR
+616 GKTFLAGVLVYQAVR

-675 YHVIVDP
+675 YRVIVDP
-682 RRDDPEYDPSNPD
+682 RREDPEYDSSNPD
-695 YRDDPDPVA
+695 YSDDADPIA
-704 AAQSQFEADIRAA
+704 AAQSQYEADLRAA
-717 QAERISV
+717 EAERISV
-724 AVSVLKMMLTPAR
+724 AVSVLKMMLTPSR
-737 LDHEWTETVLQTAA
+737 LDHQWTETVLQTAA
-751 NTVGGER
+751 NMVGGDR
-758 HHNLREVLDALEK
+758 RHNLSEVLAAIAT
-771 IGSDDDNIDIRS
+771 IGEGKDETNVDLIS
-783 CARSVHQDLAMMS
+783 CARSIHQDLAMMS
-796 DLAEARVLFPE
+796 QLAEARVLFPE
-807 RGTVGEIV
+807 EGTIGDGEDGGRNV
-815 EPDTNIRLTVLTM
+815 RLTVLTM

-833 PPEGTDPSQ
+833 PPEGTDPAQ

-851 PLMHMAAWLANRLV
+851 PLMHMAAWMANRLV
-865 YELPRYERKIL
+865 YELPRYERKVL

-931 YEVIIG
+931 YEVVIG

-961 ESLLANLGGG
+961 ESLLAGLGGG

-988 RRFVM
+988 RRFIV

-1007 HFVHLAHVFE
+1007 HYVHLAHVFD

-1023 TRGVS
+1023 TRAAIGGAT